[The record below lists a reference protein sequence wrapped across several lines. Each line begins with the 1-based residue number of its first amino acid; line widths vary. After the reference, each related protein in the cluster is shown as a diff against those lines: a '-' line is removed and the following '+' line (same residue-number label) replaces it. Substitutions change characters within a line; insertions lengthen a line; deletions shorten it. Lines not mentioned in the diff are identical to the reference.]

1 MTAVTTTAV
10 LPALC
15 TSAQS
20 VRAGDSRLPP
30 AGRATPSP
38 RTGDFNGDGYDD
50 FAAVMQG
57 RRVVVVDGTAH
68 GLDPQLRTVS
78 QLPSRK
84 EHMPE
89 TQLLRADLDHDGY
102 TDLVHAPSGR
112 EPAVQWG
119 GSRGLSTAQTLAG
132 APGDL
137 RINGHFDGDGAADL
151 SFGGDTTTAGT
162 VRYGPDPVPPSRNRA
177 ARMRVAEP
185 RRRPWRRR
193 HRPDHPP
200 VASRVMGLE
209 IDVVVGYPT
218 DDEVE
223 KVLGLAE
230 AVGEPV
236 TVTFLWEGREEAERV
251 VLVPA
256 ATLALWEHW
265 APTAHPARGAA
276 GENGASAQEPELA
289 HPAEFGAFTLF
300 RRRAGGRTAV
310 ARSGVVVAELL
321 DPDEARRLQ
330 EGARDVRQ
338 GFMDPKQKA
347 AFEEFLARQASL
359 DEQ

>member
-1 MTAVTTTAV
+1 MTLTAV

-68 GLDPQLRTVS
+68 GLDPQLCTVS

-119 GSRGLSTAQTLAG
+119 G
-132 APGDL
+132 
-137 RINGHFDGDGAADL
+137 
-151 SFGGDTTTAGT
+151 
-162 VRYGPDPVPPSRNRA
+162 
-177 ARMRVAEP
+177 
-185 RRRPWRRR
+185 
-193 HRPDHPP
+193 
-200 VASRVMGLE
+200 
-209 IDVVVGYPT
+209 
-218 DDEVE
+218 
-223 KVLGLAE
+223 
-230 AVGEPV
+230 
-236 TVTFLWEGREEAERV
+236 
-251 VLVPA
+251 
-256 ATLALWEHW
+256 
-265 APTAHPARGAA
+265 
-276 GENGASAQEPELA
+276 
-289 HPAEFGAFTLF
+289 
-300 RRRAGGRTAV
+300 
-310 ARSGVVVAELL
+310 
-321 DPDEARRLQ
+321 
-330 EGARDVRQ
+330 DVRQ